1 MLSTSERVAV
11 GHYSHA
17 NRPRRISGRAQE
29 TDRGGSW
36 DRVLQRTVGNL
47 TCLWQITRY
56 NCICLTEPGHAGM
69 KGFMNDEPKK
79 FARWRKDMV
88 DRQIIAR
95 GVTDPL
101 VIRAMTEVPRHLFV
115 SEALV
120 DSAYGDFPLPIGEG
134 QTISQPYIIAEM
146 TQSLEL
152 KGSERV
158 LEIGTGSGY
167 QAAILAHMVYRVYT
181 IERNHPLFLQTRQL
195 FDRLRIH
202 NVVTRYSDGT
212 QGWKEESPFD
222 AIIVTAGG
230 NKIPSPLVD
239 QLAPGGRLV
248 LPVGGH
254 FSQELIKLTRTD
266 TGIKQ
271 ENLGGCRFVKLIGQ
285 HGWNE

>member
-1 MLSTSERVAV
+1 
-11 GHYSHA
+11 
-17 NRPRRISGRAQE
+17 
-29 TDRGGSW
+29 
-36 DRVLQRTVGNL
+36 
-47 TCLWQITRY
+47 
-56 NCICLTEPGHAGM
+56 
-69 KGFMNDEPKK
+69 MNDEPKK

-88 DRQIIAR
+88 ERQIIAR
-95 GVTDPL
+95 GVNDPL
-101 VIRAMTEVPRHLFV
+101 VIEAMMRVPRHLFV

-167 QAAILAHMVYRVYT
+167 QAAVLARIAYKVYT
-181 IERNHPLFLQTRQL
+181 IERNPVLYRQTRQL
-195 FDRLRIH
+195 FDRLKIH
-202 NVVTRYSDGT
+202 NIVTRYSDGT

-222 AIIVTAGG
+222 AIMVTAGG
-230 NKIPSPLVD
+230 NQIPPPLVE

-248 LPVGGH
+248 MPVGGH
-254 FSQELIKLTRTD
+254 FTQDLIKLTRTD
-266 TGIKQ
+266 TGLKQ